1 MQVLVYINCLPEVF
15 TLLLPLAPP
24 YSSSQI
30 TTATINGVTYFYV
43 ANYGCYTY
51 DPTSTTLT
59 PITLIG
65 LSASAII
72 GITAS
77 NGYLIAYSTTQVLW
91 SSLVN
96 PLDFVPSLAT
106 GAGGGAVENVKGNIA
121 AVVSIP
127 EGIIVASNSNAVA
140 GVFTA
145 NPRFPFQ
152 FTEIKASGGLL
163 STEYIAY
170 DTNSGNIYA
179 YTSNGLQQFSSSG
192 ASFVFPDV
200 TDFLAGQIFED
211 FDEASQ
217 QFTVTELPSALK
229 KKLVL
234 ISSRYLVI
242 SYGIS
247 QLTHALIYDLAER
260 RWGKVKITHTDC
272 FEYQLLDQAV
282 SDIPKKSIAFATS
295 NGVIQTINVDQESS
309 SRNGVALLGK
319 FQYVRTRNL
328 LINQIDIESVKS
340 TFPCDLYLF
349 SSYNGK
355 DLGTAIKQTYANQ
368 GERIKSWLTRA
379 DALNHSICLIGAFSL
394 TSILINFTVSSRR

>member
-1 MQVLVYINCLPEVF
+1 LDS
-15 TLLLPLAPP
+15 LLL
-24 YSSSQI
+24 Q
-30 TTATINGVTYFYV
+30 
-43 ANYGCYTY
+43 
-51 DPTSTTLT
+51 
-59 PITLIG
+59 
-65 LSASAII
+65 II
-72 GITAS
+72 GITSS
-77 NGYLIAYSTTQVLW
+77 NGYLIAYSINQVLW

-179 YTSNGLQQFSSSG
+179 YTSNGLQLLSSQG
-192 ASFVFPDV
+192 AQFVFPDV

-211 FDEASQ
+211 FDEDSLT
-217 QFTVTELPSALK
+217 FSVLELASALK

-242 SYGIS
+242 SYGIT
-247 QLTHALIYDLAER
+247 QLTHALIYDLGER
-260 RWGKVKITHTDC
+260 RWGKIKLTHTDC

-282 SDIPKKSIAFATS
+282 SDIPKKSIAFVTS
-295 NGVIQTINVDQESS
+295 LGEVKTINVDQEAVN
-309 SRNGVALLGK
+309 RVGVALFGK
-319 FQYVRTRNL
+319 FQYVRDRFIT
-328 LINQIDIESVKS
+328 INQCTIESIKS
-340 TFPCDLYLF
+340 TFACDLYLF
-349 SSYNGK
+349 SS
-355 DLGTAIKQTYANQ
+355 Q
-368 GERIKSWLTRA
+368 W
-379 DALNHSICLIGAFSL
+379 
-394 TSILINFTVSSRR
+394 